1 MWRRK
6 EAKNIT
12 ALKVIQTLLNILI
25 VFECFK
31 VYMDHLCLEPRSHF
45 SGLQDIFIGNED
57 FQVWLWE
64 LSTHHSTWTQHC
76 MIPAA
81 AIFLKI
87 IQLLWYS
94 MRQMAEILSYTF
106 LNSRRRTDVAQ
117 CRLLRKITD
126 QFPAAI
132 KTKCYYIFSRTLS
145 VVKLDLFVNQM
156 TCSWLM
162 LRLPSSLQCAGFKV
176 LLFSYLCT

>member
-25 VFECFK
+25 DFECFK

-57 FQVWLWE
+57 FQVRLWE

-76 MIPAA
+76 MMPAA

-132 KTKCYYIFSRTLS
+132 KIKCYYIFSRTLS

-156 TCSWLM
+156 TCS
-162 LRLPSSLQCAGFKV
+162 
-176 LLFSYLCT
+176 